1 MPLNGTVKMIHDA
14 LAAGIQAAHV
24 LMDTWF
30 TNEPFIKKVL
40 DEGIGV
46 IFILALVITQNFNI
60 IFHSYKCRL
69 KTIFK

>member
-1 MPLNGTVKMIHDA
+1 MNGTAKMIHDA

-46 IFILALVITQNFNI
+46 IFEYFAPRELL
-60 IFHSYKCRL
+60 IF
-69 KTIFK
+69 I